1 MKYPRDLKGFKP
13 TVYLRISTDEQASGD
28 SKKPLPKQTAFK
40 NQLSRIKDFLKANGL
55 SIPKEDDVF
64 YELASGGD
72 PTRPVLK
79 QAINRAIKRKGKGM
93 FVVAEMS
100 RFHRDLRYGMK
111 DTIPLYENEI
121 PMLITDDSLITGT
134 KLSPEG
140 DSDILMGLKVSLST
154 GERERQRKRV
164 RAAIDTKTK
173 QGIFVSKGLELHP
186 DADGDIYQYIIDNLD
201 KAAPT
206 KQGGIGATQFL
217 RQLEVVYG
225 NKTPFSTNFVR
236 VASDR
241 IRKLKMDM
249 EPEEFQEWNNF
260 RKRILEM
267 ERMFG
272 VNDWRM
278 KAVRYRSNGYITD
291 PLNRINYPKPSEE
304 VIQNAID
311 NPQENLSF
319 KDAKKYRSQ
328 VSKRAKR

>member
-1 MKYPRDLKGFKP
+1 MKFPKDLKGFKP
-13 TVYLRISTDEQASGD
+13 TVYLRISTNEQSQGD
-28 SKKPLPKQTAFK
+28 SKKPLAKQQAFK
-40 NQLSRIKDFLKANGL
+40 NQLSRIKDFLKTNGL
-55 SIPKEDDVF
+55 SIPKDEDIF

-79 QAINRAIKRKGKGM
+79 QAINRAVNRKGKGM

-111 DTIPLYENEI
+111 DTIPLYENEV

-134 KLSPEG
+134 KNSPEG

-164 RAAIDTKTK
+164 KASIDTKTK
-173 QGIFVSKGLELHP
+173 QGIYVSKGLVLHP
-186 DADGDIYQYIIDNLD
+186 NADGDIYQYIIDNLD
-201 KAAPT
+201 KAVPV
-206 KQGGIGATQFL
+206 KEGGIGVAQFL

-225 NKTPFSTNFVR
+225 NKTPFSTQFVR

-249 EPEEFQEWNNF
+249 TPEEFQEWNNF

-272 VNDWRM
+272 VDDWKM

-291 PLNRINYPKPSEE
+291 PLNVNFSIKPSEE

-311 NPQENLSF
+311 NPQDNLSF
-319 KDAKKYRSQ
+319 KDSKRYRSQ
-328 VSKRAKR
+328 VLKRANN